1 MEVDYDKETDQVK
14 VIDKNDKGE
23 NKKPKEEE
31 QK

>member
-1 MEVDYDKETDQVK
+1 MEIDFDKESGEIK
-14 VIDKNDKGE
+14 ILDKNKGE